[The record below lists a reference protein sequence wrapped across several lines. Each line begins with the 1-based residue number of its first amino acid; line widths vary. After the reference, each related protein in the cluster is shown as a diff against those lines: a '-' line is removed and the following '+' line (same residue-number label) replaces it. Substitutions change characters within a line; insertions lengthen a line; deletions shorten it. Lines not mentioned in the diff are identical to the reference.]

1 MSESVCYLNGEFL
14 PLDQARISVLD
25 RGFIFGDAIYEVI
38 PVYRRKPLRL
48 AAHLAR
54 LNRSLAEIRIDA
66 PLSEG
71 EWTGLIDELI
81 GFQASDDQAIYLQ
94 VSRGVAKRE
103 FGLLQ
108 GIEPTVFVVSNP
120 FLPPPKQHIDN
131 GIAAVSLPDIRWLRC
146 DIKSTSLLGANM
158 LRQFANDAGGA
169 ECVLFRDGHLTE
181 GSSSN
186 IFFVKSGV
194 LITPPKSHLILPGI
208 TYDLLLELA
217 HANAVPTQV
226 RDVLE
231 SEVKSAD
238 ELMLSASLREL
249 LAITQL
255 DGKPIGN
262 GVPGPVFKRLHEL
275 FTAYK
280 VNL

>member
-1 MSESVCYLNGEFL
+1 MNATICYLNGEFL
-14 PLDQARISVLD
+14 PLDQAKISVLD

-48 AAHLAR
+48 AAHIAR
-54 LNRSLAEIRIDA
+54 LQRSLDEIRIASPHSD
-66 PLSEG
+66 G
-71 EWTGLIDELI
+71 EWAGLIGDLI
-81 GFQASDDQAIYLQ
+81 NYSEHDDQAVYLQ

-108 GIEPTVFVVSNP
+108 GVEPTVFMLSSPFVS
-120 FLPPPKQHIDN
+120 PPQQQIDN
-131 GIAAVSLPDIRWLRC
+131 GVAAVSQADFRWLRC

-169 ECVLFRDGHLTE
+169 ECVLFRDGYLTE

-186 IFFVKSGV
+186 IFVVRNGV
-194 LITPPKSHLILPGI
+194 LVTPPKSRLILPGI

-217 HANAVPTQV
+217 LANGVPTQV
-226 RDVLE
+226 RDVAE
-231 SEVKSAD
+231 SEVKAAD

-255 DGKPIGN
+255 DGKPVGD
-262 GVPGPVFKRLHEL
+262 GRPGEVFRRLYEL
-275 FTAYK
+275 FQAYK
-280 VNL
+280 FNL

>member
-1 MSESVCYLNGEFL
+1 MSEPVCYLNGEFL
-14 PLDQARISVLD
+14 PLDQAKISVLD

-38 PVYRRKPLRL
+38 PVYKRKPLRL

-54 LNRSLAEIRIDA
+54 LNCSLAEIRIAA
-66 PLSEG
+66 PLDDG
-71 EWTGLIDELI
+71 EWAGIISDLI
-81 GFQASDDQAIYLQ
+81 GYQTSDDQAIYLQ

-108 GIEPTVFVVSNP
+108 GMEPTIFAVSNP
-120 FLPPPKQHIDN
+120 FVPPPQQQIEK
-131 GIAAVSLPDIRWLRC
+131 GVAAVSLPDFRWLRC

-169 ECVLFRDGHLTE
+169 ECVLFRDGFLTE

-186 IFFVKSGV
+186 VFVVKNGV
-194 LITPPKSHLILPGI
+194 LITPPKSRLILPGI

-217 HANAVPTQV
+217 NANAVPTQV

-231 SEVKSAD
+231 SEVKDAD
-238 ELMLSASLREL
+238 ELMISASLREL
-249 LAITQL
+249 LPITLL
-255 DGKPIGN
+255 DGKVVGG
-262 GVPGPVFKRLHEL
+262 GVPGPLFKRLYKL
-275 FTAYK
+275 FTDYK
-280 VNL
+280 LSL

>member
-1 MSESVCYLNGEFL
+1 MNATICYLNGEFL
-14 PLDQARISVLD
+14 PLDQAKISVLD

-54 LNRSLAEIRIDA
+54 LQRSLDEIRITSPHSD
-66 PLSEG
+66 G
-71 EWTGLIDELI
+71 EWAGLIGDLI
-81 GFQASDDQAIYLQ
+81 NYSEHDDQAVYLQ

-108 GIEPTVFVVSNP
+108 GVEPTVFMLSSPFVS
-120 FLPPPKQHIDN
+120 PPQQQIDN
-131 GIAAVSLPDIRWLRC
+131 GVAAVSLVDFRWLRC

-169 ECVLFRDGHLTE
+169 ECVLFRDGYLTE

-186 IFFVKSGV
+186 IFVVRNGV
-194 LITPPKSHLILPGI
+194 LVTPPKSRLTLPGI

-217 HANAVPTQV
+217 LANGVPTQV
-226 RDVLE
+226 RDVAE
-231 SEVKSAD
+231 SEVKAAD

-255 DGKPIGN
+255 DGKPVGD
-262 GVPGPVFKRLHEL
+262 GKPGEVFRRLYEL
-275 FTAYK
+275 FQAYK
-280 VNL
+280 FNL

>member
-1 MSESVCYLNGEFL
+1 MNATICYLNDEFL
-14 PLDQARISVLD
+14 PLDQAKISVLD

-48 AAHLAR
+48 AAHIAR
-54 LNRSLAEIRIDA
+54 LQRSLDEIRITSPHSD
-66 PLSEG
+66 G
-71 EWTGLIDELI
+71 EWAGLIGDLI
-81 GFQASDDQAIYLQ
+81 NYSEHDDQAVYLQ

-108 GIEPTVFVVSNP
+108 GVEPTVFMLSSPFVS
-120 FLPPPKQHIDN
+120 PPQQQIDN
-131 GIAAVSLPDIRWLRC
+131 GVAAVSQADFRWLRC

-169 ECVLFRDGHLTE
+169 ECVLFRDGYLTE

-186 IFFVKSGV
+186 IFVVRNGV
-194 LITPPKSHLILPGI
+194 LVTPPKSRLILPGI

-217 HANAVPTQV
+217 LANGVPTQV
-226 RDVLE
+226 RDVAE
-231 SEVKSAD
+231 SEVKAAD

-255 DGKPIGN
+255 DGKPVGD
-262 GVPGPVFKRLHEL
+262 GRPGEVFRRLYEL
-275 FTAYK
+275 FQAYK
-280 VNL
+280 FNL

>member
-1 MSESVCYLNGEFL
+1 MNATICYLNGEFL
-14 PLDQARISVLD
+14 PLDQAKISVLD

-48 AAHLAR
+48 AAHIAR
-54 LNRSLAEIRIDA
+54 LQRSLDEIRITSPHSD
-66 PLSEG
+66 G
-71 EWTGLIDELI
+71 EWAGLIGDLI
-81 GFQASDDQAIYLQ
+81 NYSEHDDQAVYLQ

-108 GIEPTVFVVSNP
+108 GVEPTIFMLSSPFVS
-120 FLPPPKQHIDN
+120 PPQQQIDN
-131 GIAAVSLPDIRWLRC
+131 GVAAVSQADFRWLRC

-169 ECVLFRDGHLTE
+169 ECVLFRDGYLTE

-186 IFFVKSGV
+186 IFVVRNGV
-194 LITPPKSHLILPGI
+194 LVTPPKSRLILPGI

-217 HANAVPTQV
+217 LANGVPTQV
-226 RDVLE
+226 RDVAE
-231 SEVKSAD
+231 SEVKAAD

-255 DGKPIGN
+255 DGKPVGDGKP
-262 GVPGPVFKRLHEL
+262 GVVFRRLYEL
-275 FTAYK
+275 FQAYK
-280 VNL
+280 FNL

>member
-1 MSESVCYLNGEFL
+1 MNATICYLNGEFL
-14 PLDQARISVLD
+14 PLDQAKISVLD

-48 AAHLAR
+48 AAHIAR
-54 LNRSLAEIRIDA
+54 LQRSLDEIRITSPHSD
-66 PLSEG
+66 G
-71 EWTGLIDELI
+71 EWAGLIGDLI
-81 GFQASDDQAIYLQ
+81 NYSEHDDQAVYLQ

-108 GIEPTVFVVSNP
+108 GVEPTIFMLSSPFVS
-120 FLPPPKQHIDN
+120 PPQQQIDN
-131 GIAAVSLPDIRWLRC
+131 GVAAVSLADFRWLRC

-169 ECVLFRDGHLTE
+169 ECVLFRDGYLTE

-186 IFFVKSGV
+186 IFVVRNGV
-194 LITPPKSHLILPGI
+194 LVTPPKSRLILPGI

-217 HANAVPTQV
+217 LANGVPTQV
-226 RDVLE
+226 RDVSE
-231 SEVKSAD
+231 SEVKAAD

-255 DGKPIGN
+255 DGKPVGDGKP
-262 GVPGPVFKRLHEL
+262 GVVFRRLYEL
-275 FTAYK
+275 FQVYK
-280 VNL
+280 FNL

>member
-1 MSESVCYLNGEFL
+1 MNATICYLNGEFL
-14 PLDQARISVLD
+14 PLDQAKISVLD

-48 AAHLAR
+48 AAHIAR
-54 LNRSLAEIRIDA
+54 LQRSLDEIRITSPHSD
-66 PLSEG
+66 G
-71 EWTGLIDELI
+71 EWAGLIGDLI
-81 GFQASDDQAIYLQ
+81 NYSEHDDQAVYLQ

-108 GIEPTVFVVSNP
+108 GVEPTVFMLSSPFVS
-120 FLPPPKQHIDN
+120 PPQQQIDN
-131 GIAAVSLPDIRWLRC
+131 GVAAVSLVDFRWLRC

-169 ECVLFRDGHLTE
+169 ECVLFRDGYLTE

-186 IFFVKSGV
+186 IFVVRNGV
-194 LITPPKSHLILPGI
+194 LVTPPKSRLTLPGI
-208 TYDLLLELA
+208 TYELLLELA
-217 HANAVPTQV
+217 LANGVPTQV
-226 RDVLE
+226 RDVSE
-231 SEVKSAD
+231 SEVKAAD

-255 DGKPIGN
+255 DGKPVGD
-262 GVPGPVFKRLHEL
+262 GKPGEVFRRLYEL
-275 FTAYK
+275 FQAYK
-280 VNL
+280 FNL

>member
-1 MSESVCYLNGEFL
+1 MTDQVCYLNGEFL
-14 PLDQARISVLD
+14 PLDQAKISVLD

-38 PVYRRKPLRL
+38 PAYHRKPLRL

-54 LNRSLAEIRIDA
+54 LNRSLAEIRIA
-66 PLSEG
+66 PPLSDG
-71 EWTGLIDELI
+71 EWSGLIDELI
-81 GFQASDDQAIYLQ
+81 GHQASEDQAVYLQ

-108 GIEPTVFVVSNP
+108 GIEPTVFMLSSP
-120 FLPPPKQHIDN
+120 FVAPPKQQIDN
-131 GIAAVSLPDIRWLRC
+131 GVAAVSLPDFRWLRC

-169 ECVLFRDGHLTE
+169 ECVLFRDGLLTE

-186 IFFVKSGV
+186 IFVVKNGT
-194 LITPPKSHLILPGI
+194 LLAPPKSRLILPGI
-208 TYDLLLELA
+208 TYDLILELA
-217 HANAVPTQV
+217 RANAVPIEV
-226 RDVLE
+226 REIPE

-255 DGKPIGN
+255 DGKPVGN
-262 GVPGPVFKRLHEL
+262 GAPGPMFRRLYQL
-275 FTAYK
+275 FSAYK
-280 VNL
+280 ANL

>member
-1 MSESVCYLNGEFL
+1 MIEPVCYLNGEFL
-14 PLDQARISVLD
+14 PLGQAKISVLD

-38 PVYRRKPLRL
+38 PVYKRKPLRL

-54 LNRSLAEIRIDA
+54 LNRSLAEIRIA
-66 PLSEG
+66 TPLDDG
-71 EWTGLIDELI
+71 EWAELI
-81 GFQASDDQAIYLQ
+81 GELIGHQASDDQAIYLQ

-108 GIEPTVFVVSNP
+108 GIEPTVFAVSNA
-120 FLPPPKQHIDN
+120 FVAPPQQQIEK
-131 GIAAVSLPDIRWLRC
+131 GIAAVSLPDFRWLRC

-186 IFFVKSGV
+186 VFVVKQGV
-194 LITPPKSHLILPGI
+194 LITPPKSRMILPGI

-217 HANAVPTQV
+217 NANAVPTQV

-231 SEVKSAD
+231 AEVKDAD
-238 ELMLSASLREL
+238 ELMISASLREL

-255 DGKPIGN
+255 DGKPVGS
-262 GVPGPVFKRLHEL
+262 GVPGPVFKRLYEL
-275 FTAYK
+275 FSAYK
-280 VNL
+280 ASL

>member
-1 MSESVCYLNGEFL
+1 MNATICYLNGEFL
-14 PLDQARISVLD
+14 PLDQAKISVLD

-48 AAHLAR
+48 AAHIAR
-54 LNRSLAEIRIDA
+54 LQRSLDEIRITSPHSD
-66 PLSEG
+66 G
-71 EWTGLIDELI
+71 EWAGLIGDLI
-81 GFQASDDQAIYLQ
+81 NYSEHDDQAVYLQ

-108 GIEPTVFVVSNP
+108 GVEPTIFMLSSPFVS
-120 FLPPPKQHIDN
+120 PPQQQIDN
-131 GIAAVSLPDIRWLRC
+131 GVAAVSLADFRWLRC

-169 ECVLFRDGHLTE
+169 ECVLFRDGYLTE

-186 IFFVKSGV
+186 IFVVRNGV
-194 LITPPKSHLILPGI
+194 LVTPPKSRLILPGI

-217 HANAVPTQV
+217 LANGVPTQV
-226 RDVLE
+226 RDVAE
-231 SEVKSAD
+231 SEVKAAD

-255 DGKPIGN
+255 DGKPVGD
-262 GVPGPVFKRLHEL
+262 GKPGAVFRRLYEL
-275 FTAYK
+275 FQVYK
-280 VNL
+280 FNL

>member
-1 MSESVCYLNGEFL
+1 MSQAVCYLNGEFV
-14 PLDQARISVLD
+14 PLQQAKISVLD

-48 AAHLAR
+48 AAHIAR
-54 LNRSLAEIRIDA
+54 LQRSLGDIRIASPYSD
-66 PLSEG
+66 G
-71 EWTGLIDELI
+71 EWAGLIADLI
-81 GFQASDDQAIYLQ
+81 GYEASDDQAVYLQ

-108 GIEPTVFVVSNP
+108 GVEPTVFMLSSP
-120 FLPPPKQHIDN
+120 FVAPPKHQIDS
-131 GIAAVSLPDIRWLRC
+131 GIAAVSLPDFRWLRC

-169 ECVLFRDGHLTE
+169 ECVLFRDGYLTE

-186 IFFVKSGV
+186 IFIVKNGTLV
-194 LITPPKSHLILPGI
+194 APPKSRLILPGI
-208 TYDLLLELA
+208 TYDLVLELA
-217 HANAVPTQV
+217 RANAVPIDV
-226 RDVLE
+226 RE
-231 SEVKSAD
+231 IPEAEVKTAD

-262 GVPGPVFKRLHEL
+262 GVPGAVFQRLYEL

-280 VNL
+280 ANL

>member
-1 MSESVCYLNGEFL
+1 MNATICYLNGEFL
-14 PLDQARISVLD
+14 PLDQAKISVLD

-48 AAHLAR
+48 AAHIAR
-54 LNRSLAEIRIDA
+54 LQHSLDEIRITSPHSD
-66 PLSEG
+66 G
-71 EWTGLIDELI
+71 EWAGLIGDLI
-81 GFQASDDQAIYLQ
+81 NYSEHDDQAVYLQ

-108 GIEPTVFVVSNP
+108 GVEPTIFMLSSPFVS
-120 FLPPPKQHIDN
+120 PPQQQIDN
-131 GIAAVSLPDIRWLRC
+131 GVAAVSLADFRWLRC

-169 ECVLFRDGHLTE
+169 ECVLFRDGYLTE

-186 IFFVKSGV
+186 IFVVRNGV
-194 LITPPKSHLILPGI
+194 LVTPPKSRLILPGI

-217 HANAVPTQV
+217 LANGVPTQV
-226 RDVLE
+226 RDVAE
-231 SEVKSAD
+231 SEVKAAD

-255 DGKPIGN
+255 DGKPVGD
-262 GVPGPVFKRLHEL
+262 GKPGEVFRRLYEL
-275 FTAYK
+275 FQAYK
-280 VNL
+280 FNL

>member
-1 MSESVCYLNGEFL
+1 MNATICYLNGEFL
-14 PLDQARISVLD
+14 PLDQAKISVLD

-48 AAHLAR
+48 AAHIAR
-54 LNRSLAEIRIDA
+54 LQRSLDEIRITSPHSD
-66 PLSEG
+66 G
-71 EWTGLIDELI
+71 EWAGLIGDLI
-81 GFQASDDQAIYLQ
+81 NYSEHDDQAVYLQ

-108 GIEPTVFVVSNP
+108 GVEPTVFMLSSPFVS
-120 FLPPPKQHIDN
+120 PPQQQIDN
-131 GIAAVSLPDIRWLRC
+131 GVAAVSQADFRWLRC

-169 ECVLFRDGHLTE
+169 ECVLFRDGYLTE

-186 IFFVKSGV
+186 IFVVRNGV
-194 LITPPKSHLILPGI
+194 LVTPPKSRLILPGI

-217 HANAVPTQV
+217 LANGVPTQV
-226 RDVLE
+226 RDVAE
-231 SEVKSAD
+231 SEVKAAD

-255 DGKPIGN
+255 DGKPVGDGKP
-262 GVPGPVFKRLHEL
+262 GVVFRRLYEL
-275 FTAYK
+275 FQAYK
-280 VNL
+280 FNL

>member
-1 MSESVCYLNGEFL
+1 MTDQVCYLNGEFL
-14 PLDQARISVLD
+14 PLDQAKISVLD

-38 PVYRRKPLRL
+38 PAYHRKPLRL

-54 LNRSLAEIRIDA
+54 LNRSLAEIRIA
-66 PLSEG
+66 PPLSDG
-71 EWTGLIDELI
+71 EWSGLIDELI
-81 GFQASDDQAIYLQ
+81 GHQASEDQAVYLQ

-108 GIEPTVFVVSNP
+108 GIEPTVFMLSSP
-120 FLPPPKQHIDN
+120 FVAPPKQQIDN
-131 GIAAVSLPDIRWLRC
+131 GVAAVSLPDFRWLRC

-169 ECVLFRDGHLTE
+169 ECVLFRDGLLTE

-186 IFFVKSGV
+186 IFVVKNGT
-194 LITPPKSHLILPGI
+194 LLAPPKSRLILPGI
-208 TYDLLLELA
+208 TYDLILELA
-217 HANAVPTQV
+217 RANAVPIEV
-226 RDVLE
+226 REIPE

-249 LAITQL
+249 LAITATRRILTVQRW
-255 DGKPIGN
+255 KCARAAARNI
-262 GVPGPVFKRLHEL
+262 
-275 FTAYK
+275 
-280 VNL
+280 

>member
-1 MSESVCYLNGEFL
+1 MNATMCYLNGEFL
-14 PLDQARISVLD
+14 PLDQAKISVLD

-48 AAHLAR
+48 AAHIAR
-54 LNRSLAEIRIDA
+54 LQRSLDEIRIASPHSD
-66 PLSEG
+66 G
-71 EWTGLIDELI
+71 EWAGLIGDLVNDSEH
-81 GFQASDDQAIYLQ
+81 DDQAVYLQ

-108 GIEPTVFVVSNP
+108 GVEPTVFMLSSPFVS
-120 FLPPPKQHIDN
+120 PPQQQIDN
-131 GIAAVSLPDIRWLRC
+131 GVAAVSLVDFRWLRC

-169 ECVLFRDGHLTE
+169 ECVLFRDGYLTE

-186 IFFVKSGV
+186 IFVVRNGV
-194 LITPPKSHLILPGI
+194 LVTPPKSRLTLPGI
-208 TYDLLLELA
+208 TYELLLELA
-217 HANAVPTQV
+217 LANGVPTQV
-226 RDVLE
+226 RDVSE
-231 SEVKSAD
+231 SEVKAAD

-255 DGKPIGN
+255 DGKPVGD
-262 GVPGPVFKRLHEL
+262 GKPGEVFRRLYEL
-275 FTAYK
+275 FQAYK
-280 VNL
+280 FNL

>member
-1 MSESVCYLNGEFL
+1 MNELLCYLNGEFL
-14 PLDQARISVLD
+14 PLDQAKISVLD

-48 AAHLAR
+48 AAHIAR
-54 LNRSLAEIRIDA
+54 LQRSLGEIRIASPHSD
-66 PLSEG
+66 G
-71 EWTGLIDELI
+71 EWAGLIGELI
-81 GFQASDDQAIYLQ
+81 TYSDHDDQAVYMQ

-103 FGLLQ
+103 FGLPQ
-108 GIEPTVFVVSNP
+108 DIEPTVFMLSSP
-120 FLPPPKQHIDN
+120 FIPPSQQQIDN
-131 GIAAVSLPDIRWLRC
+131 GIAAVSLPDFRWLRC

-169 ECVLFRDGHLTE
+169 ECVLFRDGYLTE

-186 IFFVKSGV
+186 IFVVKNGV
-194 LITPPKSHLILPGI
+194 LVTPPKSRLILPGI

-217 HANAVPTQV
+217 AANGVPTQA
-226 RDVLE
+226 RDVPE
-231 SEVKSAD
+231 SEVKAAD

-255 DGKPIGN
+255 DGKPVGS
-262 GVPGPVFKRLHEL
+262 GKPGAVFRRLYEL
-275 FTAYK
+275 FQAYK
-280 VNL
+280 SNL

>member
-1 MSESVCYLNGEFL
+1 MNATICYLNGEFL
-14 PLDQARISVLD
+14 PLDQAKISVLD

-48 AAHLAR
+48 AAHIAR
-54 LNRSLAEIRIDA
+54 LQRSLDEIRIASPHSD
-66 PLSEG
+66 G
-71 EWTGLIDELI
+71 EWAGLIGDLI
-81 GFQASDDQAIYLQ
+81 NYSEHDDQAVYLQ

-108 GIEPTVFVVSNP
+108 GVEPTVFMLSSPFVS
-120 FLPPPKQHIDN
+120 PPQQQIDN
-131 GIAAVSLPDIRWLRC
+131 GVAAVSQADFRWLRC

-169 ECVLFRDGHLTE
+169 ECVLFRDGYLTE

-186 IFFVKSGV
+186 IFVVRNGV
-194 LITPPKSHLILPGI
+194 LVTPPKSRLILPGI

-217 HANAVPTQV
+217 LANGVPTQV
-226 RDVLE
+226 RDVAE
-231 SEVKSAD
+231 SEVKAAD

-255 DGKPIGN
+255 DGKPVGDGKP
-262 GVPGPVFKRLHEL
+262 GVVFRRLYEL
-275 FTAYK
+275 FRLYK
-280 VNL
+280 FNL

>member
-1 MSESVCYLNGEFL
+1 MSEPVCYLNGEFL
-14 PLDQARISVLD
+14 PLDQAKISVLD

-54 LNRSLAEIRIDA
+54 LNRSLAEIRIAA
-66 PLSEG
+66 PFSGG
-71 EWTGLIDELI
+71 EWAGIISDLI
-81 GFQASDDQAIYLQ
+81 GYQASDDQAIYLQ

-108 GIEPTVFVVSNP
+108 GMEPTVFAVSNP
-120 FLPPPKQHIDN
+120 FIPPPPQQIQN
-131 GIAAVSLPDIRWLRC
+131 GIAAVSLPDFRWLRC

-186 IFFVKSGV
+186 IFVVKNGV
-194 LITPPKSHLILPGI
+194 LITPPKSRLILPGI

-217 HANAVPTQV
+217 NANAVPTQMLE
-226 RDVLE
+226 VLE

-255 DGKPIGN
+255 DGKPIGD
-262 GVPGPVFKRLHEL
+262 GVPGPIFKQLYQL
-275 FTAYK
+275 FTDYK
-280 VNL
+280 ANL

>member
-1 MSESVCYLNGEFL
+1 MNATICYLNGEFL
-14 PLDQARISVLD
+14 PLDQAKISVLD

-48 AAHLAR
+48 AAHIAR
-54 LNRSLAEIRIDA
+54 LQRSLDEIRIASPHSD
-66 PLSEG
+66 G
-71 EWTGLIDELI
+71 EWAGLIGDLI
-81 GFQASDDQAIYLQ
+81 NYSEHDDQAVYLQ

-108 GIEPTVFVVSNP
+108 GVEPTVFMLSSPFVS
-120 FLPPPKQHIDN
+120 PPQQQIDN
-131 GIAAVSLPDIRWLRC
+131 GVAAVSLVDFRWLRC

-169 ECVLFRDGHLTE
+169 ECVLFRDGYLTE

-186 IFFVKSGV
+186 IFVVRNGV
-194 LITPPKSHLILPGI
+194 LVTPPKSRLILPGI

-217 HANAVPTQV
+217 LANGVPTQV
-226 RDVLE
+226 RDVAE
-231 SEVKSAD
+231 SEVKAAD

-255 DGKPIGN
+255 DGKPVGDGKP
-262 GVPGPVFKRLHEL
+262 GVVFRRLYEL
-275 FTAYK
+275 FQAYK
-280 VNL
+280 FNL

>member
-1 MSESVCYLNGEFL
+1 MNATICYLNGEFL
-14 PLDQARISVLD
+14 PLDQAKISVLD

-48 AAHLAR
+48 AAHIAR
-54 LNRSLAEIRIDA
+54 LQRSLDEIRITSPHSD
-66 PLSEG
+66 G
-71 EWTGLIDELI
+71 EWAGLIGDLI
-81 GFQASDDQAIYLQ
+81 NYSEHDDQAVYLQ

-108 GIEPTVFVVSNP
+108 GVEPTVFMLSSPFVS
-120 FLPPPKQHIDN
+120 PPQQQIDN
-131 GIAAVSLPDIRWLRC
+131 GVAAVSQADFRWLRC

-169 ECVLFRDGHLTE
+169 ECVLFRDGYLTE

-186 IFFVKSGV
+186 IFVVRNGV
-194 LITPPKSHLILPGI
+194 LVTPPKSRLILPGI

-217 HANAVPTQV
+217 LANGVPTQV
-226 RDVLE
+226 RDVSE
-231 SEVKSAD
+231 SEVKAAD

-255 DGKPIGN
+255 DGKPVGDGKP
-262 GVPGPVFKRLHEL
+262 GVVFRRLYEL
-275 FTAYK
+275 FQAYK
-280 VNL
+280 FNL

>member
-1 MSESVCYLNGEFL
+1 MNATICYLNGEFL
-14 PLDQARISVLD
+14 PLDQAKISVLD

-48 AAHLAR
+48 AAHIAR
-54 LNRSLAEIRIDA
+54 LQRSLDEIRITSPHSD
-66 PLSEG
+66 G
-71 EWTGLIDELI
+71 EWAGLIGDLI
-81 GFQASDDQAIYLQ
+81 NYSEHDDQAVYLQ

-108 GIEPTVFVVSNP
+108 GVEPTVFMLSSPFVS
-120 FLPPPKQHIDN
+120 PPQQQIDN
-131 GIAAVSLPDIRWLRC
+131 GVAAVSLVDFRWLRC

-169 ECVLFRDGHLTE
+169 ECVLFRDGYLTE

-186 IFFVKSGV
+186 IFVVRNGV
-194 LITPPKSHLILPGI
+194 LVTPPKSRLILPGI

-217 HANAVPTQV
+217 LANGVPTQV
-226 RDVLE
+226 RDVAE
-231 SEVKSAD
+231 SEVKAAD

-255 DGKPIGN
+255 DGKPVGDGKP
-262 GVPGPVFKRLHEL
+262 GVVFRRLYEL
-275 FTAYK
+275 FQAYK
-280 VNL
+280 FNL